1 MLFFKIHPRSG
12 GSRYRV
18 IGFLLGLGLR
28 TLAQSTGSLVVYP
41 TPAGLAPAPDF
52 QVWINGREL
61 FLYDT
66 KPAAIGSFSF
76 SGEVTVELTGK
87 QDIKWVDVRPKSRGI
102 VPTLRDNRVTFKLNK
117 PGQFSIEFHNESKRV
132 IHLFANPPEADIPR
146 PDAPGVRYFQGGR
159 VYDVGLI
166 DLKDGEHLY
175 LEGGAV
181 LKGSVQ
187 ATSAQNIRISGRGI
201 LDGDSLPRGTRIVL
215 LDRVEGARVEGVT
228 LVNSYTWTLE
238 PMFCRNL
245 RIDNLKIVNWD
256 FGSDGIDLVGCNDVR
271 ITNSFV
277 RANDDCIVLK
287 TWKGTEKYPRS
298 PEVGSDISDVAVS
311 NCVFWNMP
319 WGNALE
325 IGFELRANAVRDVRF
340 TDCDIIHVERGAAMS
355 IHNGDYATVE
365 NILFENIRVEDAR
378 HKLIDLAVFYS
389 QYSTD
394 HPADPAERRR
404 RYKAGAWDGV
414 LWVYPGEEAKYA
426 AKRGKIRNVT
436 FRNIAV
442 VDGPVPFSILSGY
455 DAQHGVENV
464 RIENLTILGRRVRSL
479 AEGKFFV
486 ENAKGVVLK

>member
-1 MLFFKIHPRSG
+1 MRFFKKGFVPARN
-12 GSRYRV
+12 RV
-18 IGFLLGLGLR
+18 ALVLLLFCGVR
-28 TLAQSTGSLVVYP
+28 FAVAQSPTLTTYP

-52 QVWINGREL
+52 RVWVNGREL

-66 KPAAIGSFSF
+66 KPAAIGSFDF
-76 SGEVTVELTGK
+76 TGTVTVELTGT

-102 VPTLRDNRVTFKLNK
+102 VPVIANNRARFTLDR

-132 IHLFANPPEADIPR
+132 IHLFANPPETTRPR
-146 PDAPGVRYFQGGR
+146 PDAPGVRYFRGGR
-159 VYDVGLI
+159 VYDVGALN
-166 DLKDGEHLY
+166 LKDGEHLY

-187 ATSAQNIRISGRGI
+187 ATNARNVRISGRGI

-228 LVNSYTWTLE
+228 LVNSRTWTLE

-245 RIDNLKIVNWD
+245 RIDNLKIVNSET
-256 FGSDGIDLVGCNDVR
+256 GSDGIDLVGCSDVR
-271 ITNSFV
+271 ITNCFV

-287 TWKGTEKYPRS
+287 TWKGAEKYPTN
-298 PEVGSDISDVAVS
+298 PEVGPDISDIAVS

-340 TDCDIIHVERGAAMS
+340 TDSDIIHVERGAAMS

-378 HKLIDLAVFYS
+378 HKLIDLAVFLS
-389 QYSTD
+389 QYSVDRPT
-394 HPADPAERRR
+394 DPAERKR

-414 LWVYPGEEAKYA
+414 LWVYPGEEARYA
-426 AKRGKIRNVT
+426 AKRGRIRNVT

-442 VDGPVPFSILSGY
+442 VDGPVPFSLLSGFD
-455 DAQHGVENV
+455 DAHGVENV
-464 RIENLTILGRRVRSL
+464 VVENLTFHGRRVRSL

-486 ENAKGVVLK
+486 ENARGVVVK